1 MGQVIQLQTD
11 SLRSL
16 LGGLGDPSRDKRA
29 GVYYGQ
35 TVLTDDQ
42 LLNAYRSSWLPR
54 NIVDIPALDAIR
66 KGRDWQ
72 ADGPQIEAIEAE
84 EQRLGFWIK
93 IHEALRRARLWGG
106 AAIYIAAEGDPS
118 QPLDAEKLKKGGIRY
133 LTVLSR
139 REISAGELDQDAL
152 SETYGWPRDYEVTG
166 SGVMAKVHPSRLV
179 VLVGNPHPDP
189 WLAQGPNRGWGDSAL
204 EAVIEAVKNADASA
218 ANIASLL
225 FEANVDVFGVPNF
238 MSNLSDPSYRSQVT
252 ERATLAAMNK
262 SINKT
267 LLMDSEEK
275 YERKQVSFS
284 TLPEVLQQFLQIVS
298 GASRIPATLLLG
310 QSPDGMNATG
320 ASDLQLYASRIASIQ
335 SLEVQPAIR
344 RLDECL
350 IRSALGNRPPE
361 IHYRWRSLWE
371 LSEQDKAEV
380 FSKKANAIK
389 TLKDS
394 GLIVEEALAEAATN
408 MLVEDGFL
416 PGLEAAMDEFG
427 TIADQPE
434 PTPEELMA
442 TMPQPDPA
450 SGTNSE
456 LP

>member
-16 LGGLGDPSRDKRA
+16 LGGLGDPGRDKRA
-29 GVYYGQ
+29 GVYYGAS
-35 TVLTDDQ
+35 VLTDDQ
-42 LLNAYRSSWLPR
+42 LLNAYRTSWLPR

-72 ADGPQIEAIEAE
+72 ADGPQIELIEAE
-84 EQRLGFWIK
+84 EKRLGLWQK
-93 IHEALRRARLWGG
+93 LHEALRRARLWGG
-106 AAIYIAAEGDPS
+106 AAIYVAADGDPS
-118 QPLDAEKLKKGGIRY
+118 QPLDPSMVKKGGIRY

-166 SGVMAKVHPSRLV
+166 TGVMAKVHPSRLV
-179 VLVGNPHPDP
+179 ILVGSPHPDP

-238 MSNLSDPSYRSQVT
+238 MANLADAKYRTQVT

-262 SINKT
+262 SINRT
-267 LLMDSEEK
+267 LLMDSEET
-275 YERKQVSFS
+275 YERKQVSFA
-284 TLPEVLQQFLQIVS
+284 TLPEVLQQFMQMVA
-298 GASRIPATLLLG
+298 GAARIPATLLLG

-320 ASDLQLYASRIASIQ
+320 ESDLQLYASRIASLQ
-335 SLEVQPAIR
+335 ALELQPAMA

-350 IRSALGNRPPE
+350 IRSALGSRPAE

-371 LSEQDKAEV
+371 MSEQDKAEV
-380 FSKKANAIK
+380 FSKKANAVK

-394 GLIVEEALAEAATN
+394 GLIVEEALADAATN

-416 PGLEAAMDEFG
+416 PGLEAAIEEYG
-427 TIADQPE
+427 TLGEQPE
-434 PTPEELMA
+434 PTEEELLA
-442 TMPQPDPA
+442 TMAQRVPVDGA
-450 SGTNSE
+450 GSR
-456 LP
+456 L